1 MNEPAIDLTGKLIIK
16 VALGDDI
23 RRILITNEDITY
35 DELVLMMQR
44 VYRGKLNSNDDI
56 LIKYKDEDN
65 DLITIFDSSDLNFA
79 IQCSRILKITLFVN
93 GKPEPLQTDEVK
105 MIKSELKHIRE
116 RCNQLLDKLD
126 DRQPYEGP
134 SSTVDSSSFKVV
146 PPKITDSPQRVSPRP
161 SAVPPTSQAGSK
173 EFDPLSSQR
182 SAEDQQN
189 KVMSSFGIPNDERPG
204 TPDSISS
211 IGSSSSRQQ
220 QQGPGAPVQQGGQAP
235 PYPTAQAPGS
245 AQKVPPWQQQQPG
258 TPTAYHQG
266 PQEFSPA
273 LVMYQNFPSYISQGQ
288 NTWAGKEG
296 PHEFSSYQRSLMQ
309 SHTFTGHE
317 HDQHSSR
324 TNTPISS
331 SYAAGSQQQH
341 PQQQQHP
348 GYPSQSSQQGAPQ
361 PPTTQYGPGY
371 SQAGA
376 QPGVQPG
383 AQPGVQPGA
392 QPGVQP
398 GTQPGQQQGGY
409 QQQGYGMMVPPQQQQ
424 QQPMPSQQPL
434 GPQGPSPQ
442 QQQVPQAGPY
452 GYQQPGAQPGAG
464 AAAPV
469 QGPPGPGNPYASQGP
484 RYAGGYPR
492 PAGNYPQGYQ

>member
-220 QQGPGAPVQQGGQAP
+220 QQQQGPGAPVQQGGQAP

-266 PQEFSPA
+266 PQ
-273 LVMYQNFPSYISQGQ
+273 G
-288 NTWAGKEG
+288 
-296 PHEFSSYQRSLMQ
+296 
-309 SHTFTGHE
+309 
-317 HDQHSSR
+317 
-324 TNTPISS
+324 
-331 SYAAGSQQQH
+331 YAAGSQQQH

-361 PPTTQYGPGY
+361 PPTSQYGPGY

-409 QQQGYGMMVPPQQQQ
+409 QQQGYGMPPQQQQ

-452 GYQQPGAQPGAG
+452 GYQQPGSQPGAG